1 MAMPLEESDSQVNV
15 NCVLVGVVFSWSSK
29 LTLLGPRG
37 GEDSV
42 AALAIAVEIIPWSDG
57 DSPRRHY

>member
-1 MAMPLEESDSQVNV
+1 MAMPFEESDSQVNV

-37 GEDSV
+37 GDGSV
-42 AALAIAVEIIPWSDG
+42 AAFAIAVEIIPWSEG
-57 DSPRRHY
+57 DSPRNH